1 MRHYSSDPA
10 TGAGQTQNGA
20 AATDPESANPPG
32 LLEVRN
38 LSMSFGHG
46 QSSLLAIDKV
56 SFAVK
61 PGEILGLVGES
72 GSGKSIT
79 LRSILGLTKRYGQ
92 VEGEILWKKQDLNT
106 LTNRALQKIRGRE
119 IAMIFQEPMS
129 SLNPLLTVGLQITEN
144 LKAHTK
150 LDRTERKKKA
160 IELLDLVGIPS
171 AAARLG
177 DYPHQFS
184 GGMRQRVMIAI
195 ALASEPELLL
205 ADEPTTALDVTIQQQ
220 ILDLILALSR
230 EMGMSVIMVT
240 HDLGVA
246 AQTCDRIAVMYGGR
260 LVEVG
265 PVRNILRNPR
275 HPYSIGLLRSVPEN
289 VPPRSE
295 LYSLPGIPPGLG
307 NRPSGCCFAPRCLA
321 ATPRC
326 SEEKPDLLQTS
337 EKVALACFNPQ
348 NFLSGNSQ

>member
-1 MRHYSSDPA
+1 MFQQSSSSDVK
-10 TGAGQTQNGA
+10 TGQQSTKSIRYTSKAL
-20 AATDPESANPPG
+20 P
-32 LLEVRN
+32 LLDVRN
-38 LSMSFGHG
+38 LSTSFGHDTEK
-46 QSSLLAIDKV
+46 LLAIDDV
-56 SFAVK
+56 SFTVA

-92 VEGEILWKKQDLNT
+92 VEGKVLWKNQNMNIMKNKEL
-106 LTNRALQKIRGRE
+106 RRIRGSE

-129 SLNPLLTVGLQITEN
+129 SLNPLLTVGLQIDEN

-150 LDRTERKKKA
+150 LSRSARKKRS

-171 AAARLG
+171 AADRLD

-220 ILDLILALSR
+220 ILDLILDLSKN
-230 EMGMSVIMVT
+230 MNMSVIMVT

-246 AQTCDRIAVMYGGR
+246 AQTCDRIAVMYGGK

-265 PVRNILRNPR
+265 PVREILRNPQ
-275 HPYSIGLLRSVPEN
+275 HPYSIGLLRSVPED
-289 VPPRSE
+289 VAPRSE
-295 LYSLPGIPPGLG
+295 LYSLPGIPPSLAD
-307 NRPSGCCFAPRCLA
+307 RPKGCCFAPRCPA
-321 ATPRC
+321 AMTKCVTDRPELQQAGNSC
-326 SEEKPDLLQTS
+326 S
-337 EKVALACFNPQ
+337 VACFNPQ
-348 NFLSGNSQ
+348 TITSGNIA